1 MSTFFQSGL
10 GGGSSSSGGGTGIK
24 NLISNGDADSAAVS
38 IFVPY
43 ADAASTVPVDGT
55 GGSPSVTTSL
65 SNTSPLDGTQSFI
78 ISKPA
83 SNVQGNGWSVP
94 FTVDT
99 AYKAKSLKI
108 SFDYIVSSGTF
119 IAGNNTSSPALGD
132 CVVYIYDITNSTLI
146 QPSNIKLFSQSST
159 LSDKFE
165 ATFQSSSTGS
175 SYRLIIHVATTGTS
189 AFDLKLDNVAVSPQN
204 NIYGTPNFDF
214 RAYPGTPVIKAVSSD
229 PGYVAGTVNW
239 RYARNGDG
247 IDLSIF
253 VNMSSTLSVGAGI
266 YLFPMPDGI
275 SVDSTKVN
283 INTDPNLATHFGS
296 VFHYTGSVKL
306 EGTAWAYNST
316 NLAIQLGNDTNAFQT
331 VSSTFCAVGGNATYS
346 IEVRRLAAVG
356 WSSSARIS
364 DGYDGREI
372 SLIATK
378 TTVQSIPNNT
388 STTITGWATVTT
400 DSVAGFNVT
409 TGEYTVQRAGRY
421 FINARC
427 AYADNNT
434 GDRILD
440 LRRNNVL
447 AVNLANYNTS
457 TISGG
462 GYLNGSGFL
471 DCVVGD
477 VLKLNT
483 TQVSGGA
490 LDISASLPEYNRFEL
505 FLVNSAQTI
514 SESETIVAAARSS
527 GALTFTSGSPL
538 NFDTVELDTHGGIV
552 TGASWRYNILYPGNY
567 LVLAQVEITGSGAN
581 SLIYARVNGTNRKIL
596 GGQIPNISNGVGGGS
611 AVLVNLIPG
620 DYIDVS
626 PSVTGTGDSD
636 SLSNYISIVRIK

>member
-1 MSTFFQSGL
+1 MSTFFESGL
-10 GGGSSSSGGGTGIK
+10 GGGGSSSGGGTGIK
-24 NLISNGDADSAAVS
+24 NLIENGDADTAASS
-38 IFVPY
+38 IFIPY
-43 ADAASTVPVDGT
+43 ADAAGVAPVDGT
-55 GGSPSVTTSL
+55 GGSPSVTTSI
-65 SNTSPLDGTQSFI
+65 SNTSPLDGLQSFLLT
-78 ISKPA
+78 KPA

-108 SFDYIVSSGTF
+108 SFDYIVNSGTF
-119 IAGNNTSSPALGD
+119 VAGNNTSSPALGD
-132 CVVYIYDITNSTLI
+132 CVVYIYDITNSVLI

-165 ATFQSSSTGS
+165 ASFQTSATGS
-175 SYRLIIHVATTGTS
+175 SYRLIVHVATTGTS
-189 AFDLKLDNVAVSPQN
+189 AFELKVDNVAVSPQN
-204 NIYGTPNFDF
+204 NLYGTPNFDF
-214 RAYPGTPVIKAVSSD
+214 QSYPGSPVIKAGSSD

-253 VNMSSTLSVGAGI
+253 VNMSSTLSVGSGI
-266 YLFPMPDGI
+266 YLFPMPTGI
-275 SVDSTKVN
+275 TVDSTKVN

-296 VFHYTGSVKL
+296 VFVFVGSVKY
-306 EGTAWAYNST
+306 EGTAWAYNSS
-316 NLAIQLGNDTNAFQT
+316 NLAIQVGDATNAFQT
-331 VSSTFCAVGGNATYS
+331 VSSTYAAVGGNATYS

-427 AYADNNT
+427 AYADNST
-434 GDRILD
+434 GDRVLD

-447 AVNLANYNTS
+447 AINLANYNTS

-471 DCVVGD
+471 DCAIGD

-514 SESETIVAAARSS
+514 SECETVAAAARGS

-538 NFDTVELDTHGGIV
+538 DFNTVELDTHGGIV

-567 LVLAQVEITGSGAN
+567 VVTAQAKITGAGN
-581 SLIYARVNGTNRKIL
+581 CVLIARVNGTNRKVL
-596 GGQIPNISNGVGGGS
+596 GQIPNITNGIGGGS
-611 AVLVNLIPG
+611 ALLVNLIPG
-620 DYIDVS
+620 DYVDVS
-626 PSVTGTGDSD
+626 PNATGAGDSD
-636 SLSNYISIVRIK
+636 SLSNFVSIFRVK